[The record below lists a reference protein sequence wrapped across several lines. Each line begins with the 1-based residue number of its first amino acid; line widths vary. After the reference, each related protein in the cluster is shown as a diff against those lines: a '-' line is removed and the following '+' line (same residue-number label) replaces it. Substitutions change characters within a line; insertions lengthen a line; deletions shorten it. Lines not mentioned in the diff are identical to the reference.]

1 MKKRFFSMLLA
12 LIMALG
18 LFPASAAASSIDEA
32 LGEIDIYNGGTKMSY
47 LSINGKIQSQ
57 IYTYYNFDNG
67 SGQVREIPAY
77 CVNPN
82 QYGVP
87 QTVEVGESIEY
98 LADEKASDPKVLGIV
113 ANGYPTRSLQ
123 ELGLENKYLGY
134 YATKMALWCYLISDW
149 DINNLKVNPNLSGV
163 EAHSSGR
170 FIGKDL
176 FSKTSSKSTI
186 ILA

>member
-87 QTVEVGESIEY
+87 Q
-98 LADEKASDPKVLGIV
+98 L
-113 ANGYPTRSLQ
+113 SL
-123 ELGLENKYLGY
+123 
-134 YATKMALWCYLISDW
+134 IH
-149 DINNLKVNPNLSGV
+149 I
-163 EAHSSGR
+163 
-170 FIGKDL
+170 
-176 FSKTSSKSTI
+176 
-186 ILA
+186 